1 VRNDFLRTVEH
12 IEEIGVRRDTYLD
25 EFVGKFDS
33 KFDTQFVVL
42 STRLSPVR
50 EGCFLI
56 GVQRV
61 DEVLSPDV
69 AMDCVVVVLA
79 SVGDFLTGFVGEGVV
94 NNDDI
99 FIAPLRVVSLLR
111 QFK

>member
-56 GVQRV
+56 GVQRIH
-61 DEVLSPDV
+61 EVLSPDV

-79 SVGDFLTGFVGEGVV
+79 SVG
-94 NNDDI
+94 I
-99 FIAPLRVVSLLR
+99 FSPVLWVKVSSIMTTSSLLHFVSLAC
-111 QFK
+111 